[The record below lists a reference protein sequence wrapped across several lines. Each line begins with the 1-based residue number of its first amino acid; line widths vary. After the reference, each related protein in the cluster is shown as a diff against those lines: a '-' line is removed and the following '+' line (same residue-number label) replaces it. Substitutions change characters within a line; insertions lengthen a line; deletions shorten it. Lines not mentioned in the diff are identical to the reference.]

1 MRKSVK
7 IYLWALG
14 VSILPTIALFAYMLL
29 CPKPDLTNPDNLEQI
44 LNMDLP
50 EAYNNDCLTYEPASG
65 DDDLIQTIIF
75 KTPLSNTEMR
85 MVHNKG
91 RLGTILYNVLN
102 RKLGIDVGIDFP
114 LPHWETGYDYE
125 GVLDIPYR
133 FYVHPFCLIEGHF
146 TSAYCRV
153 YEGGATITYNI
164 LWAIFFYI
172 FYVLLPYI
180 VIFLI
185 WGIALLGV
193 KVYKKNIDI

>member
-7 IYLWALG
+7 VYLWALV

-29 CPKPDLTNPDNLEQI
+29 CPKPDFTNPDNLEQI

-50 EAYNNDCLTYEPASG
+50 ETYTNDCLTYEPASG
-65 DDDLIQTIIF
+65 DDDWIQTIIF
-75 KTPLSNTEMR
+75 KTPLSNTGMR
-85 MVHNKG
+85 MVYNKG
-91 RLGTILYNVLN
+91 RLGTILYKVLD
-102 RKLGIDVGIDFP
+102 RKLGIDVGILFP
-114 LPHWETGYDYE
+114 LPHWDTEYD
-125 GVLDIPYR
+125 GVLDKPNR

-153 YEGGATITYNI
+153 DKGGATITYSI
-164 LWAIFFYI
+164 VAAIIFYI

-185 WGIALLGV
+185 WGIALLGI
-193 KVYKKNIDI
+193 KVYKKYRYLI

>member
-7 IYLWALG
+7 IYLWALV

-29 CPKPDLTNPDNLEQI
+29 DICPKPDLTNPDNLEQI

-65 DDDLIQTIIF
+65 DDDWIQTIIF

-102 RKLGIDVGIDFP
+102 RKLGIDVGILF
-114 LPHWETGYDYE
+114 PHWYTDY
-125 GVLDIPYR
+125 GGALDTPYR
-133 FYVHPFCLIEGHF
+133 VYVHPFCLIEGHF

-153 YEGGATITYNI
+153 YKGGATIHYNI
-164 LWAIFFYI
+164 LNAIFFYI
-172 FYVLLPYI
+172 SYVLLPYI

-193 KVYKKNIDI
+193 KVYKK

>member
-7 IYLWALG
+7 VYLWALV

-29 CPKPDLTNPDNLEQI
+29 CPKPDFTNPDNLEQI

-50 EAYNNDCLTYEPASG
+50 EAYNNDFLTYEPASG
-65 DDDLIQTIIF
+65 DDDLIQTIWF

-85 MVHNKG
+85 MVYNKG
-91 RLGTILYNVLN
+91 RLGTILYKVL
-102 RKLGIDVGIDFP
+102 RKLGIDVYIPF
-114 LPHWETGYDYE
+114 PHWYTEYD
-125 GVLDIPYR
+125 VVNRPDR
-133 FYVHPFCLIEGHF
+133 VYVHPFCLIGGHF

-153 YEGGATITYNI
+153 YEGGATINYYI
-164 LWAIFFYI
+164 VGAIAFYI
-172 FYVLLPYI
+172 SYVLLPYI